1 LWDMEKRIE
10 RSAAEQDRLRDD
22 DGGGRGGGRGGRGG
36 APRDNIRYAYSSAPE
51 GQYTVIMSVDGQEQE
66 QNITILKDEWWM
78 DRR

>member
-1 LWDMEKRIE
+1 MEKRIE
-10 RSAAEQDRLRDD
+10 RSTAEQDRLRDD
-22 DGGGRGGGRGGRGG
+22 GGGGRGGRGG

-51 GQYTVIMSVDGQEQE
+51 GQYTVKMSVDGQEQE